1 MEKPVDDLF
10 TKSSLSPA
18 RKRLVEMMQRLNFGQ
33 IEDLEI
39 RRGEPQ
45 FSPSPRVV
53 QDIKLG
59 GENGPR
65 PEAQAENFF
74 LKSQVIEL
82 FQHLDR
88 VGDGTVVC
96 LDVKHGLP
104 FKVAIEQA
112 A

>member
-1 MEKPVDDLF
+1 MEKPVEEPL
-10 TKSSLSPA
+10 TKSSLSA
-18 RKRLVEMMQRLNFGQ
+18 GRRHLVEVMQRLNFGQ

-45 FSPSPRVV
+45 FNPAPRMV

-65 PEAQAENFF
+65 PEFRVEDFL

-88 VGDGTVVC
+88 VGDGTVLC

-104 FKVAIEQA
+104 FKLALEQA